1 MHTERVHFRMDSFL
15 LSRSPMKTLRSIL
28 FATLLMPAACIQIPD
43 IAAPLDEPDCSDVGE
58 APMSVQWV
66 SPQDGAQV
74 GSIARLQVQLT
85 GATPETV
92 DLLVDG
98 TAVAALKEPFVLDW
112 ETQSVSEG
120 PHAFVVRARRCGQE
134 SLSPQRQVVVD
145 RTKPSLVAQNP
156 QDGAQWVPVHQTV
169 RAELSEPV
177 VADSVNNS
185 TVRLLAGQSAVSAE
199 VSLSQDG
206 RVLTLQPLEPLP
218 VSEVMRVVFDPSVT
232 DAAGNPV
239 AMSSQGWSWR
249 VPAFLPLGDSQ
260 TPRTRVDSFS
270 FQVERGGT
278 PLVARL
284 GTGTSGVQVERW
296 NGVAWQA
303 LGAPLQGSA
312 GDPQATE
319 CVLHLDSSDTPHVA
333 WVQPKLDGSVEVHVR
348 RWSGSAWTAL
358 GAPVIPVLS
367 QASVT
372 DLRIKVESFGG
383 IPVIAFKERNA
394 SELQVSVFRL
404 QAGEWRSRAV
414 AGSQG
419 VPNLT
424 SLHLELNQ
432 WNEQILGRSNTEYGF
447 PGWAISVSRS
457 SGGSDVGYASP
468 SRQAAS
474 PMFAM
479 TVGGDGRIVVASPV
493 QSNGSQSV
501 LVQQWPTG
509 TWERVG
515 NTYDRVPGR
524 TDASATALKLD
535 AQGRLIMLL
544 EEPESE
550 ASSSVRSLFV
560 QRWTTDHWEQIGG
573 ALSANP
579 GATPVSHSQLGTD
592 KDGRIFLAWSEVD
605 EQDATQFRLHVF
617 RPND

>member
-1 MHTERVHFRMDSFL
+1 MDSSL
-15 LSRSPMKTLRSIL
+15 LSRTPMKNPCSVLVAL
-28 FATLLMPAACIQIPD
+28 LLMPAACIQVPD
-43 IAAPLDEPDCSDVGE
+43 LVAPPDVADCSDAGE
-58 APMSVQWV
+58 EPIDLQWV
-66 SPQDGAQV
+66 SPADGAPV
-74 GSIARLQVQLT
+74 GSTARLQVQLT
-85 GATPETV
+85 GAEPDTV

-98 TAVAALKEPFVLDW
+98 TAVTSLEEPFVLDW
-112 ETQSVSEG
+112 KTQSVSEG
-120 PHAFVVRARRCGQE
+120 PHAFVIRARRCGQE
-134 SLSPQRQVVVD
+134 FLSAPRQLVVD
-145 RTKPSLVAQNP
+145 RTGPTLVSRTP
-156 QDGAQWVPVHQTV
+156 EDGAQWVSVHQTV

-177 VADSVNNS
+177 MAGNVNTR
-185 TVRLLAGQSAVSAE
+185 TVRLLAGQSEVPAE

-206 RVLTLQPLEPLP
+206 RVLTLQPLELLP
-218 VSEVMRVVFDPSVT
+218 VREVMRVVFDASVT
-232 DAAGNPV
+232 DAAGNSV
-239 AMSSQGWSWR
+239 AMPSQGWSWR
-249 VPAFLPLGDSQ
+249 VPAFLPLGDAQ
-260 TPRTRVDSFS
+260 TPRPRVDSFS
-270 FQVERGGT
+270 LQVERGGT

-284 GTGTSGVQVERW
+284 GAGTSSVQVERW
-296 NGVAWQA
+296 TGVAWQA

-372 DLRIKVESFGG
+372 DVRMKVESFGG

-394 SELQVSVFRL
+394 SELRVSVFRL
-404 QAGEWRSRAV
+404 QAGEWRSRV
-414 AGSQG
+414 GGGSQG

-432 WNEQILGRSNTEYGF
+432 WNEQILGWSNTEYGF
-447 PGWAISVSRS
+447 PGWAISVNRS
-457 SGGSDVGYASP
+457 SGGSDLGYTAP

-474 PMFAM
+474 SMFAM
-479 TVGGDGRIVVASPV
+479 TVGGDGRTVVASPV

-501 LVQQWPTG
+501 LVQQWPMAG
-509 TWERVG
+509 SWERVG

-535 AQGRLIMLL
+535 AQDRLIMLL

-560 QRWTTDHWEQIGG
+560 QRWTTDHWEQMGG

-579 GATPVSHSQLGTD
+579 GATPVSHSQVGTD
-592 KDGRIFLAWSEVD
+592 KDGRIFLAWTEVE
-605 EQDATQFRLHVF
+605 EQDPTQPRLHVH
-617 RPND
+617 RPNH

>member
-1 MHTERVHFRMDSFL
+1 M
-15 LSRSPMKTLRSIL
+15 
-28 FATLLMPAACIQIPD
+28 
-43 IAAPLDEPDCSDVGE
+43 
-58 APMSVQWV
+58 
-66 SPQDGAQV
+66 
-74 GSIARLQVQLT
+74 
-85 GATPETV
+85 

-98 TAVAALKEPFVLDW
+98 SVVAPLKEPFVLDW
-112 ETQSVSEG
+112 ETQSVPEG
-120 PHAFVVRARRCGQE
+120 PHALVVRARRCE
-134 SLSPQRQVVVD
+134 LEFLSAPRQVVVD
-145 RTKPSLVAQNP
+145 RTKPTLVSRTP
-156 QDGAQWVPVHQTV
+156 EDGAQWVSVHQSI

-177 VADSVNNS
+177 MADSVNDR
-185 TVRLLAGQSAVSAE
+185 TVRLLAGQSEISAE
-199 VSLSQDG
+199 VELSQDG
-206 RVLTLQPLEPLP
+206 RVLTLQPLVPLP
-218 VSEVMRVVFDPSVT
+218 VSEVMRVVFDASVA
-232 DAAGNPV
+232 DAAGNSVSMP
-239 AMSSQGWSWR
+239 SQGWSWR

-260 TPRTRVDSFS
+260 TPRPRVDSFS
-270 FQVERGGT
+270 FQVERGGA

-284 GTGTSGVQVERW
+284 GAGTSGVQVERW

-303 LGAPLQGSA
+303 LGASLQGSA
-312 GDPQATE
+312 SDPQATE

-372 DLRIKVESFGG
+372 DLRMKVESFGG

-394 SELQVSVFRL
+394 SELRVSVFRL
-404 QAGEWRSRAV
+404 QAGEWRSRV
-414 AGSQG
+414 GGGSQG
-419 VPNLT
+419 APNLT

-432 WNEQILGRSNTEYGF
+432 WNEQILGWSNTEYGF
-447 PGWAISVSRS
+447 PGWAIFVSRS
-457 SGGSDVGYASP
+457 SGGSDVGYAFP

-509 TWERVG
+509 GWERVG
-515 NTYDRVPGR
+515 NTYDRVSGR

-535 AQGRLIMLL
+535 AQGQLSMLL

-560 QRWTTDHWEQIGG
+560 QRWNTDHWEPIGG

-592 KDGRIFLAWSEVD
+592 KDGRIFLAWTEVD
-605 EQDATQFRLHVF
+605 EQDATQSRLHVF
-617 RPND
+617 RPNE

>member
-1 MHTERVHFRMDSFL
+1 
-15 LSRSPMKTLRSIL
+15 MKTLRAIL

-43 IAAPLDEPDCSDVGE
+43 IAAPPDEPDCSDVGK

-66 SPQDGAQV
+66 SPKEGSQV

-98 TAVAALKEPFVLDW
+98 TAVSTLKDPFVLDW

-120 PHAFVVRARRCGQE
+120 PHVFVVRARRCGQE

-145 RTKPSLVAQNP
+145 RTKPSLIAQTP
-156 QDGAQWVPVHQTV
+156 QDGTQWVSVHQTV

-185 TVRLLAGQSAVSAE
+185 TVRLLAGQREISAE

-206 RVLTLQPLEPLP
+206 RVLTLQSLEPLP
-218 VSEVMRVVFDPSVT
+218 VSEVMRVVFDPSVA
-232 DAAGNPV
+232 DAAGNSV
-239 AMSSQGWSWR
+239 AMPSQGWSWR
-249 VPAFLPLGDSQ
+249 VPAFLPLGGSQ
-260 TPRTRVDSFS
+260 TPRPRVDSFS
-270 FQVERGGT
+270 FKVERGGT

-284 GTGTSGVQVERW
+284 GTETSGVQVERW
-296 NGVAWQA
+296 NGGAWQS
-303 LGAPLQGSA
+303 LGASLQGSA

-319 CVLHLDSSDTPHVA
+319 CVLHLDPSDTPHVA
-333 WVQPKLDGSVEVHVR
+333 WVQPKLDGSVEIHVR

-372 DLRIKVESFGG
+372 DLRMKVESFGG
-383 IPVIAFKERNA
+383 VPVIAFKERNA
-394 SELQVSVFRL
+394 SELRVTVFRF
-404 QAGEWRSRAV
+404 QAGEWRSRAA
-414 AGSQG
+414 AGSQSF
-419 VPNLT
+419 PNLT
-424 SLHLELNQ
+424 SMHLELNQ
-432 WNEQILGRSNTEYGF
+432 WNEQIIGWSNTEYGF
-447 PGWAISVSRS
+447 PGWAIFVNRS
-457 SGGSDVGYASP
+457 AGGSEFGYGFP
-468 SRQAAS
+468 SRHAAS
-474 PMFAM
+474 SMVAM

-501 LVQQWPTG
+501 LVQEVLAGAG
-509 TWERVG
+509 TWDRVG
-515 NTYDRVPGR
+515 DTYDRVPGR
-524 TDASATALKLD
+524 TDASTTALKFD

-550 ASSSVRSLFV
+550 AASFVRSLFV
-560 QRWTTDHWEQIGG
+560 QRWNTDRWEPIGG

-579 GATPVSHSQLGTD
+579 GATPVSQSQLGTD
-592 KDGRIFLAWSEVD
+592 KDGRIFLAWTEAD
-605 EQDATQFRLHVF
+605 EQDATQPRLQVF

>member
-1 MHTERVHFRMDSFL
+1 MDSFL
-15 LSRSPMKTLRSIL
+15 LSHSPMKTLSSIL

-43 IAAPLDEPDCSDVGE
+43 IAAPPDEPDCSDVGE
-58 APMSVQWV
+58 ALMSVQWV
-66 SPQDGAQV
+66 SPKEGAQV

-98 TAVAALKEPFVLDW
+98 TAVATLKEPFVLDW

-134 SLSPQRQVVVD
+134 SLSTQRQVVVD
-145 RTKPSLVAQNP
+145 RTKPTLLAQTP
-156 QDGAQWVPVHQTV
+156 QAGAQWVSVFQQV

-185 TVRLLAGQSAVSAE
+185 TVRLLAGQSEVSAE

-218 VSEVMRVVFDPSVT
+218 VSEVMRVVLDASVT

-239 AMSSQGWSWR
+239 AMPSQGWSWR
-249 VPAFLPLGDSQ
+249 VPAFLPLGESQ
-260 TPRTRVDSFS
+260 TPRPRVDSFS
-270 FQVERGGT
+270 FQVGRGGN

-284 GTGTSGVQVERW
+284 GTETSGVQVERW
-296 NGVAWQA
+296 NGGAWQS
-303 LGAPLQGSA
+303 LGAPLQGST

-333 WVQPKLDGSVEVHVR
+333 WVQPKLDGSVEIHVR

-372 DLRIKVESFGG
+372 DLRMKVESYGG
-383 IPVIAFKERNA
+383 VPVIAFKERNA
-394 SELQVSVFRL
+394 SELRVTVFRF
-404 QAGEWRSRAV
+404 QAGEWRSKV
-414 AGSQG
+414 GSGSQS

-432 WNEQILGRSNTEYGF
+432 LNEQILGWSHTEYGF
-447 PGWAISVSRS
+447 PGWAIRVVRTV
-457 SGGSDVGYASP
+457 GGSEFGYGFI
-468 SRQAAS
+468 SRHAES
-474 PMFAM
+474 PMMAM
-479 TVGGDGRIVVASPV
+479 TVGGDGRLVVASPAQV
-493 QSNGSQSV
+493 NGSQSV
-501 LVQQWPTG
+501 LVQKQLMDTG

-515 NTYDRVPGR
+515 DTYDRVPGR

-560 QRWTTDHWEQIGG
+560 QRWTTDHWAPLGG

-579 GATPVSHSQLGTD
+579 GATPVSQSQLGTD
-592 KDGRIFLAWSEVD
+592 KDGRIFLAWAEVD
-605 EQDATQFRLHVF
+605 EQDATQPRLQVF